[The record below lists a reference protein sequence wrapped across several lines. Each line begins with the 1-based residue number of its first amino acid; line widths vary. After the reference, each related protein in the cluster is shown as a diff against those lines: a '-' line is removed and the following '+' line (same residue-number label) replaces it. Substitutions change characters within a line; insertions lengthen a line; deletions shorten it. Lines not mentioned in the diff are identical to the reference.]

1 MLVIC
6 MDEIHGTRLKRSYL
20 ILNGSKIQ
28 LLIGII
34 ALMLMW
40 ITNKQTKNYSS
51 IRCSVKYLFHVTS
64 FPIWLEML
72 CNIRGNA
79 DFNNLNVCLRMFN
92 FLVNIASEVSPSS
105 HMQAALSGFP
115 NLHSESVSA
124 WLCDASVF
132 THDKHFFAIHNS
144 CCHPYPRCY
153 ITAFLSSPFPP
164 HPAFTLDRR
173 PCPPTPFHLLSSA
186 ELKPPTPLVV
196 TLKLFV
202 CLINMTLSFPPC
214 NIMAAAQT

>member
-1 MLVIC
+1 
-6 MDEIHGTRLKRSYL
+6 
-20 ILNGSKIQ
+20 
-28 LLIGII
+28 
-34 ALMLMW
+34 MW
-40 ITNKQTKNYSS
+40 S
-51 IRCSVKYLFHVTS
+51 TS
-64 FPIWLEML
+64 FMWHHFKYDWRCWRWS

-92 FLVNIASEVSPSS
+92 FLVNIASEVSPLS

-164 HPAFTLDRR
+164 HPAFTLDSR

-186 ELKPPTPLVV
+186 KLKPPTPLVV